1 MTYELAFH
9 PEAIKEWKKLDGNTK
24 NQFKKKLAER
34 LQQPHVPGALVR
46 GRTNVYKIK
55 LRAVGYRLVYRVDDE
70 KVIVLVVSIG
80 GRDRSDTYQN
90 ALTRK

>member
-9 PEAIKEWKKLDGNTK
+9 PDAMKEWEKLDGNIK

-34 LQQPHVPGALVR
+34 LTQPHVPGALLR
-46 GRTNVYKIK
+46 GRANIYKIK
-55 LRAVGYRLVYRVDDE
+55 LRAVGYRLIYQVDDD
-70 KVIVLVVSIG
+70 KVLVLVVSIG
-80 GRDRSDTYQN
+80 RRDRSDTYKR